1 MPTCDQTRECEQVI
15 TYIDAKGYV
24 YCTQHGQTRQQYVSC
39 RKLRPHEL
47 RRLGRGEAVKV
58 Y

>member
-1 MPTCDQTRECEQVI
+1 MPTCDATRECEGSI
-15 TYIDAKGYV
+15 MMIDAKGYV
-24 YCTQHGQTRQQYVSC
+24 YCTAHGEHRQQYQSC